1 MSLKEIRVNSA
12 FIEYL
17 AYKFRKMGR
26 AYTHVLRYID
36 ERLGESGTTVDDI
49 TQKEHNEQTASKASI
64 GNCIMSLKLFQP
76 LIGWIFLNSLA
87 KWSRF

>member
-1 MSLKEIRVNSA
+1 
-12 FIEYL
+12 
-17 AYKFRKMGR
+17 MGR

-64 GNCIMSLKLFQP
+64 GNCI
-76 LIGWIFLNSLA
+76 
-87 KWSRF
+87 